1 MMPVTTMRW
10 SVLLVLTLY
19 SLPQAV
25 YAACTDHGDGT
36 FSCSG
41 TSENTGNQVGLT
53 VLDNSTADVVLNNT
67 SVDKAVETLISNDPT
82 LANTG
87 PSHTLSLTGGS
98 GEATINNTGVIQS
111 ARGYYTTTE
120 DSGSFSVTYTE
131 QNPTSIL
138 FTAAADGTLL
148 NNGSTAGVD
157 AAVYGDAGTTKL
169 TINNTYPYD
178 GQTGATYRSG
188 RILARGEFSAA
199 IYGSMQQLIINNN
212 NDIRNDS
219 SATYSGA
226 ADESYT
232 AGHWAIASYG
242 GATYTAPAV
251 LDGTQYAT
259 VTSAGMTVINNGSNA
274 MITGSILVVDS
285 DPLLKAAQALD
296 SSLVLAYSA
305 SDVGP
310 RDSVINNLGQ
320 IYGNIYLGS
329 GNHVLNNGLTLGE
342 DGNAIL
348 NSNIYVDQS
357 ATAVTSVSGGVS
369 TTEYL
374 VAGGRTF
381 TFNQMGQF
389 YGSITI
395 NDVAESVNTINAYA
409 GFMNSASSTTSGN
422 PNFDITTNGL
432 GSNIFNIYCAT
443 SGSSCTASGN
453 WIGLSELNAYGTTWN
468 FSDTSQVID
477 VSGGTITLASNRV
490 IFGGSMIADEVI
502 VNGELRGILAS
513 GTDVV
518 NQDSIGTITG
528 HLVNNGSIVIRD
540 ATLTVNGDATFNSG
554 SVLNLRINSAGNG
567 GLSISGQGTFASDST
582 VVVSAKDYYFRTGDT
597 FTIATNSSG
606 DPIIIGPGAIVNLS
620 SSDSTGD
627 IILTARVGIPD
638 YLNVTTAGNNA
649 VNVLMNYSGSD
660 SGLVALQQ
668 EIQALGAEDL
678 KRAAERLRPEVNNSL
693 VRMTLQHSDRVLGLV
708 ESHLFDTY
716 LAQVKGEPRVP
727 VDGKLPSGA
736 GIWFQ
741 GFGGIGTQDTRNNVD
756 GYTGT
761 STGMAAGM
769 DRLVGSSDTLR
780 AGFAG
785 AYAYGNIDNRG
796 YTDAHRTNINS
807 YMGLVYGAWNADPW
821 YVNGALGLARNT
833 YATERIALGQSAEA
847 NHESWQFS
855 AKVDAGWPLMVND
868 LLTVVPMG
876 MLSYNRIN
884 EDGYTEKGRD
894 YDVSGASYY
903 TPGEMTSTDSAIN
916 LKIGSK
922 TYDSY
927 RAGLGG
933 KVLLNIQQPDY
944 NAGVELRAQLVREF
958 GDLTNNSVAQFTHG
972 GPVFYSPGIRP
983 ARDTLV
989 LGSSVR
995 LTGSDANDQLT
1006 LLASLDA
1013 ELREQYFGQ
1022 AMTLMLRY
1030 DFDQGPSYEK
1040 KASYRK
1046 AAALVRQQA
1055 TRAVQATDRDIARL
1069 SQAMTAKNTDLMDEL
1084 LAADL
1089 KSTDPA
1095 VRANAEKRQAVK
1107 VAIDNWI
1114 NAMLNGNSQVYFNS
1128 YAADYVNEEGLT
1140 RSQWEQKRRREL
1152 KEGANTAMHIAD
1164 LTIEVEN
1171 NKVYGIFTQTQM
1183 VASQPQTVRK
1193 AVALQERNGRW
1204 LIVSEE
1210 RIAMSR

>member
-1 MMPVTTMRW
+1 MMCMSPKHWRA
-10 SVLLVLTLY
+10 LLVISLF
-19 SLPQAV
+19 SLPGV
-25 YAACTDHGDGT
+25 GHAACSDNGDGT

-53 VLDNSTADVVLNNT
+53 VLDNSTTDVVLNNT
-67 SVDKAVETLISNDPT
+67 SVDKAVETLVSNDPT

-87 PSHTLSLTGGS
+87 PSHTVSLTGGS

-120 DSGSFSVTYTE
+120 DFGSFSVTYTE

-148 NNGSTAGVD
+148 NNGSAAGVD
-157 AAVYGDAGTTKL
+157 AAIYADAGTSKL
-169 TINNTYPYD
+169 TINNTYLYD
-178 GQTGATYRSG
+178 GMTGVNPRRG
-188 RILARGEFSAA
+188 NILGRGEFSAA
-199 IYGSMQQLIINNN
+199 IFGSMQDLVVNNN
-212 NDIRNDS
+212 GDISNAS
-219 SATYSGA
+219 SPIFSGA
-226 ADESYT
+226 SDESYT
-232 AGHWAIASYG
+232 AGHWAISTYG
-242 GATYTAPAV
+242 GGSHTAPTV

-259 VTSAGMTVINNGSNA
+259 VTSSGTTVINNNGL
-274 MITGSILVVDS
+274 ITGSILVVDS
-285 DPLLKAAQALD
+285 NPLLKAAQALD
-296 SSLVLAYSA
+296 SSLVLAYAA
-305 SDVGP
+305 SEVGP
-310 RDSVINNLGQ
+310 RNSVINNLGG

-329 GNHVLNNGLTLGE
+329 GNHVLNNGLTLGA
-342 DGNAIL
+342 DGSASIY
-348 NSNIYVDQS
+348 SNIYVDQS
-357 ATAVTSVSGGVS
+357 ATAVTSVSGGAS

-389 YGSITI
+389 GGSITI
-395 NDVAESVNTINAYA
+395 NDVAESVNTINVYA
-409 GFMNSASSTTSGN
+409 DYYTSGDRGSEN
-422 PNFDITTNGL
+422 PDFDITTNGL
-432 GSNIFNIYCAT
+432 GSNIFNIYCGGNE
-443 SGSSCTASGN
+443 SGCTASGN

-1164 LTIEVEN
+1164 LTIEADGSHASTV
-1171 NKVYGIFTQTQM
+1171 FTQTSLQNN
-1183 VASQPQTVRK
+1183 QPKKVQKV
-1193 AVALQERNGRW
+1193 LELEQRNGRW
-1204 LIVSEE
+1204 LILSEDNVPLDN
-1210 RIAMSR
+1210 

>member
-1 MMPVTTMRW
+1 MNRKILLAG
-10 SVLLVLTLY
+10 VLLASSTAYADCVDNGAGTY
-19 SLPQAV
+19 S
-25 YAACTDHGDGT
+25 CT
-36 FSCSG
+36 G
-41 TSENTGNQVGLT
+41 TSTNTDTLT
-53 VLDNSTADVVLNNT
+53 GEVAIDTSGGSATLVNT
-67 SVDKAVETLISNDPT
+67 ESGSNRGVIQNDS
-82 LANTG
+82 AAAGTG
-87 PSHTLSLTGGS
+87 AEQTINVTGGS
-98 GEATINNTGVIQS
+98 AATVTNSHGAITYTRNDLDSALFSASASGILLYNGGLAGIGAAVLADGATPSLTVNNDNYASSGTNNTEMT
-111 ARGYYTTTE
+111 A
-120 DSGSFSVTYTE
+120 SGSF
-131 QNPTSIL
+131 
-138 FTAAADGTLL
+138 TA
-148 NNGSTAGVD
+148 V
-157 AAVYGDAGTTKL
+157 
-169 TINNTYPYD
+169 
-178 GQTGATYRSG
+178 
-188 RILARGEFSAA
+188 
-199 IYGSMQQLIINNN
+199 IYGSAPQIVINNN
-212 NDIRNDS
+212 GIIRAQDHASGADTLSNGRWAL
-219 SATYSGA
+219 ATYGGA
-226 ADESYT
+226 SYT
-232 AGHWAIASYG
+232 APSI
-242 GATYTAPAV
+242 

-259 VTSAGMTVINNGSNA
+259 VTSAGLTQLNNQGY
-274 MITGSILVVDS
+274 MVGDVLVVDRN
-285 DPLLKAAQALD
+285 PLLDAAKALD
-296 SSLVLAYSA
+296 SSLVLTYDSA
-305 SDVGP
+305 NVGP
-310 RDSVINNLGQ
+310 RDSIINNTNYGGVATGGYGT
-320 IYGNIYLGS
+320 IIGNIYLGS
-329 GNHVLNNGLTLGE
+329 GAHVINNGSL
-342 DGNAIL
+342 DGQSAGSSITG
-348 NSNIYVDQS
+348 NIYVDQRAS
-357 ATAVTSVSGGVS
+357 AVTSVVNGVE

-374 VAGGRTF
+374 VAGARTF

-389 YGSITI
+389 DGSITI
-395 NDVAESVNTINAYA
+395 HDVASSVNNINVYA
-409 GFMNSASSTTSGN
+409 GLSDNVSQESSN
-422 PNFDITTNGL
+422 PNFDIITDGL
-432 GSNIFNIYCAT
+432 GVNNLNIYCMRPT
-443 SGSSCTASGN
+443 LQCSGAGGN
-453 WIGLSELNAYGTTWN
+453 WTGLTELNILGSRWD
-468 FSDTSQVID
+468 FSDATKLIDMAGGDINIDATQVKF
-477 VSGGTITLASNRV
+477 GGT
-490 IFGGSMIADEVI
+490 MIADTVT
-502 VNGELRGILAS
+502 VNTALIGVLATS
-513 GTDVV
+513 PDAI
-518 NQDSIGTITG
+518 NEDSIGTITG
-528 HLVNNGSIVIRD
+528 HLINNGAVIVRD
-540 ATLTVNGDATFNSG
+540 ATLTVNGDTTFNSG
-554 SVLNLRINSAGNG
+554 SVLSLRINSAGNG
-567 GLSISGQGTFASDST
+567 GLSVVGGQGTFASDST

-606 DPIIIGPGAIVNLS
+606 APVIIGPGAIVNLS
-620 SSDSTGD
+620 SSDNTGD
-627 IILTARVGIPD
+627 LILTARVGIPD
-638 YLNVTTAGNNA
+638 YLSVTTAGNNA

-660 SGLVALQQ
+660 SGLVSLQQ

-678 KRAAERLRPEVNNSL
+678 KRAAERLRPEVNDSL

-716 LAQVKGEPRVP
+716 LAQLKGEPRVP

-769 DRLVGSSDTLR
+769 DRLVGSSDKLR

-855 AKVDAGWPLMVND
+855 AKVDAGWPLMIND

-884 EDGYTEKGRD
+884 EDGYTEKGTNYGGIRTGVYSEVIVND
-894 YDVSGASYY
+894 
-903 TPGEMTSTDSAIN
+903 TDSAIN
-916 LKIGSK
+916 LRIGRK

-944 NAGVELRAQLVREF
+944 NAGVELRAQLVHEF

-1095 VRANAEKRQAVK
+1095 VRADAEKRQAVK

-1164 LTIEVEN
+1164 LTIEAEGTRASTV
-1171 NKVYGIFTQTQM
+1171 FTQTSLQNN
-1183 VASQPQTVRK
+1183 QPKKVQKVIE
-1193 AVALQERNGRW
+1193 LEQRNGRW
-1204 LIVSEE
+1204 LILSEDNVPLDN
-1210 RIAMSR
+1210 

>member
-1 MMPVTTMRW
+1 MALASTGPIYAITTNGG
-10 SVLLVLTLY
+10 T
-19 SLPQAV
+19 
-25 YAACTDHGDGT
+25 GDVEISNSGLMYGARGT
-36 FSCSG
+36 FD
-41 TSENTGNQVGLT
+41 TSAISTIFTEVS
-53 VLDNSTADVVLNNT
+53 LDPA
-67 SVDKAVETLISNDPT
+67 
-82 LANTG
+82 
-87 PSHTLSLTGGS
+87 
-98 GEATINNTGVIQS
+98 
-111 ARGYYTTTE
+111 
-120 DSGSFSVTYTE
+120 SFSSDANGNLLYAG
-131 QNPTSIL
+131 NPAGM
-138 FTAAADGTLL
+138 AAAI
-148 NNGSTAGVD
+148 AVD
-157 AAVYGDAGTTKL
+157 SSVSNLVIT
-169 TINNTYPYD
+169 NRYD
-178 GQTGATYRSG
+178 GDDINQTPAIVALGD
-188 RILARGEFSAA
+188 FSAA
-199 IYGSMQQLIINNN
+199 VFTNSANLTFNNYGLLKNI
-212 NDIRNDS
+212 S
-219 SATYSGA
+219 S
-226 ADESYT
+226 ESNSFSE
-232 AGHWAIASYG
+232 GKWALASYG
-242 GATYTAPAV
+242 GATFTAPSIQ
-251 LDGTQYAT
+251 DGTQFAT
-259 VTSAGMTVINNGSNA
+259 VTSSGMT
-274 MITGSILVVDS
+274 TILNHGGISGDVLVLDVN
-285 DPLLKAAQALD
+285 PLLAAASQANSNLT
-296 SSLVLAYSA
+296 LTYSA
-305 SDVGP
+305 EDVGP
-310 RDSVINNLGQ
+310 RNSYLENRGEWNGD
-320 IYGNIYLGS
+320 IYLGS
-329 GNHVLNNGLTLGE
+329 GSHVFNNYATFRG
-342 DGNAIL
+342 D
-348 NSNIYVDQS
+348 IYVDQT
-357 ATAVTSVSGGVS
+357 AKAVTSVTGGVS
-369 TTEYL
+369 SDLYW
-374 VAGGRTF
+374 VAGDREF
-381 TFNQMGQF
+381 TLNQ
-389 YGSITI
+389 YGNFGSGGGTVSNSITI
-395 NDVAESVNTINAYA
+395 NDVVGSVNTINWY
-409 GFMNSASSTTSGN
+409 
-422 PNFDITTNGL
+422 
-432 GSNIFNIYCAT
+432 
-443 SGSSCTASGN
+443 ASGQDSDPFFN
-453 WIGLSELNAYGTTWN
+453 LIMSGAGVNTLNLYCVESSRECLAGGDWLGLTELNIEGRAWNFRADTDGTT
-468 FSDTSQVID
+468 ID
-477 VSGGTITLASNRV
+477 VGSGDVKFNSEVVRLGADIIARSVTVSETTTLIANLAASLDAVNEDK
-490 IFGGSMIADEVI
+490 IGSV
-502 VNGELRGILAS
+502 
-513 GTDVV
+513 
-518 NQDSIGTITG
+518 TG
-528 HLVNNGSIVIRD
+528 NFVNNGSLVLRD
-540 ATLTVNGDATFNSG
+540 ATMTVNGDATFNSG
-554 SVLNLRINSAGNG
+554 SVLSLRINSAGNG

-660 SGLVALQQ
+660 SGLVALQN

-678 KRAAERLRPEVNNSL
+678 KRAAERLRPEINDSL

-884 EDGYTEKGRD
+884 EQGYTEKGKD
-894 YDVSGASYY
+894 YDVLNGGTYSEGQLV
-903 TPGEMTSTDSAIN
+903 GTDSAIN
-916 LKIGSK
+916 LRIGSK

-1046 AAALVRQQA
+1046 AAALVREQA
-1055 TRAVQATDRDIARL
+1055 TAKHAVQATDRDIARL
-1069 SQAMTAKNTDLMDEL
+1069 SQAMTAKNTDLMDEQ

-1095 VRANAEKRQAVK
+1095 VRADAEKRQAVK

-1164 LTIEVEN
+1164 LTIEAEGTRASTV
-1171 NKVYGIFTQTQM
+1171 FTQTSLQNN
-1183 VASQPQTVRK
+1183 QPKKVQKV
-1193 AVALQERNGRW
+1193 LELEQRNGRW
-1204 LIVSEE
+1204 LILSEDNVPLDN
-1210 RIAMSR
+1210 

>member
-1 MMPVTTMRW
+1 MSPKHWRA
-10 SVLLVLTLY
+10 LLAISFF
-19 SLPQAV
+19 SLPAAG
-25 YAACTDHGDGT
+25 YAACTDNGDGT

-87 PSHTLSLTGGS
+87 PSHTVSLTGGS

-120 DSGSFSVTYTE
+120 DFGSFSVTYTE

-157 AAVYGDAGTTKL
+157 AAIYGDAGTSKL
-169 TINNTYPYD
+169 TINNTYLYD
-178 GQTGATYRSG
+178 GMTGVNPRRG
-188 RILARGEFSAA
+188 VIEGRGEFSAA
-199 IYGSMQQLIINNN
+199 IYGSMQQLVINNY
-212 NDIRNDS
+212 NDISNAS
-219 SATYSGA
+219 SPIFTGA

-242 GATYTAPAV
+242 GATYTAPSV

-259 VTSAGMTVINNGSNA
+259 VTSAGMTVINNHG
-274 MITGSILVVDS
+274 MITGSLLVVDS

-310 RDSVINNLGQ
+310 RDSVINNLGS

-329 GNHVLNNGLTLGE
+329 GNHVLNNGQILVE
-342 DGNAIL
+342 DGAATMY
-348 NSNIYVDQS
+348 SNIYVDQS

-374 VAGGRTF
+374 IAGGRTF

-389 YGSITI
+389 GGSITI

-409 GFMNSASSTTSGN
+409 GYTTGPSSGTSD

-432 GSNIFNIYCAT
+432 GSNVFNIYCGANE
-443 SGSSCTASGN
+443 SGCTASGN

-468 FSDTSQVID
+468 FSDSSQVID

-796 YTDAHRTNINS
+796 YTDAHRTNVNS

-868 LLTVVPMG
+868 LLTVVPIG

-894 YDVSGASYY
+894 YDVSGATYY

-916 LKIGSK
+916 LRIGRK

-927 RAGLGG
+927 RAGFGG

-944 NAGVELRAQLVREF
+944 NAGVELRAQFVREF

-1095 VRANAEKRQAVK
+1095 VRADAEKRQAVK